1 MEMFFR
7 WALAKATKNKTP
19 FLHFSLLNRICPVKT
34 YTQARRIAP
43 AIAMPMVTYP
53 ALIAM

>member
-1 MEMFFR
+1 MFFR
-7 WALAKATKNKTP
+7 WALAKASKNKTP
-19 FLHFSLLNRICPVKT
+19 FLHFSLLNRICPVNT